1 MVDNIQF
8 ATSGN
13 EPPYQV
19 VFSRFLPAGSPQTR
33 WAVFTF
39 VEGYE
44 YGEEEEVNIGVAMK
58 TDGSK
63 EFYLTVLY
71 FDIMDSIPQEVLDEY
86 PIEIVD
92 SGITNPV
99 IDGEYL
105 DGWIDLLVFGNTY
118 RLEIEY
124 IKFTKGY

>member
-1 MVDNIQF
+1 
-8 ATSGN
+8 
-13 EPPYQV
+13 
-19 VFSRFLPAGSPQTR
+19 
-33 WAVFTF
+33 
-39 VEGYE
+39 
-44 YGEEEEVNIGVAMK
+44 MK